1 MVGFTGGF
9 IGGFKGLF
17 QGARFHTLCLA
28 SRFHAR
34 LHTGLFWRHMCE
46 AQSCD
51 KAQIVNVSPSARA
64 CLAVARVPYVSAP
77 VQSKLSRYLLIAC
90 QLTLS
95 KHPASQVALS
105 L

>member
-1 MVGFTGGF
+1 MGGFTGGF

-34 LHTGLFWRHMCE
+34 FHTGLFWCHMCE

-51 KAQIVNVSPSARA
+51 KAQSVNVLPSARA
-64 CLAVARVPYVSAP
+64 CLAVARVPYVPAP
-77 VQSKLSRYLLIAC
+77 VQSKLSSC
-90 QLTLS
+90 
-95 KHPASQVALS
+95 
-105 L
+105 

>member
-1 MVGFTGGF
+1 MGGFTGGF

-34 LHTGLFWRHMCE
+34 FRARFHTSLFWRRMCE

-64 CLAVARVPYVSAP
+64 CLAVARAPYV
-77 VQSKLSRYLLIAC
+77 RAC
-90 QLTLS
+90 
-95 KHPASQVALS
+95 AV
-105 L
+105 

>member
-1 MVGFTGGF
+1 MGGFTGGF

-17 QGARFHTLCLA
+17 QGARFHALCLA

-34 LHTGLFWRHMCE
+34 FHTGLFWCRRCE
-46 AQSCD
+46 AHSCD
-51 KAQIVNVSPSARA
+51 KAQILNVSPSARA

>member
-1 MVGFTGGF
+1 MGGFTGGF

-17 QGARFHTLCLA
+17 QVARFHILCLA
-28 SRFHAR
+28 SRFHARFHTR

-77 VQSKLSRYLLIAC
+77 VQSKLSRC
-90 QLTLS
+90 
-95 KHPASQVALS
+95 
-105 L
+105 

>member
-1 MVGFTGGF
+1 MGGFTGGF

-17 QGARFHTLCLA
+17 QGARFHTLCLP

-34 LHTGLFWRHMCE
+34 FHTGLFWRNMCE

-51 KAQIVNVSPSARA
+51 TAQIVNVSPSARA